1 MNKIRSIIIDDEA
14 ANRDILESLL
24 RKHCP
29 SIEVIAMA
37 GSASEG
43 YELIRQTNPELV
55 FLDIKM
61 PVKTGFD
68 LLGMFD
74 HIPFKVI
81 FVTSYDEYAIQA
93 FEFNAV
99 DYILKPIDY
108 TKLIKSVE
116 RVEETIRQNT
126 ANTDFIQFIRS
137 IDEKTKLL
145 KSISLHRK
153 DKVLII
159 DIDNI
164 SYIQAIRNY
173 CEVVTYD
180 NQRILSTKTLS
191 DYEQLLEPYEN
202 FLRIN
207 KGYLINIHFIKSY
220 SKGPVCFISMKNDDQ
235 EMEVSRRKKS
245 EILHYLKS
253 TVHSGQPVES

>member
-14 ANRDILESLL
+14 ANRDVLVSLL
-24 RKHCP
+24 SKYCP
-29 SIEVIAMA
+29 SVEVIATA
-37 GSASEG
+37 ESAFEG
-43 YELIRQTNPELV
+43 YELIRETTPELV
-55 FLDIKM
+55 FLDIRM
-61 PVKTGFD
+61 PVKNGFD
-68 LLGMFD
+68 LLSMFD
-74 HIPFKVI
+74 NIPFKVI

-93 FEFNAV
+93 FEFSAV

-116 RVEETIRQNT
+116 RVESSIRRNGE
-126 ANTDFIQFIRS
+126 NSDVIQFIRS
-137 IDEKTKLL
+137 IDEKTQLL
-145 KSISLHRK
+145 KNISLHKK

-164 SYIQAIRNY
+164 CYIQAIRNY
-173 CEVVTYD
+173 CEVVTFD
-180 NQRILSTKTLS
+180 GQRILSTRTLS

-253 TVHSGQPVES
+253 SLQPVEN